1 MSTAIIYT
9 TNHGTTETVARKIKD
24 RLNDTSVEL
33 IDLKNRKHINP
44 SDYNKIILGASIHAG
59 QIQRR
64 VKKFIQKYEQALLQ
78 NPLGLFLSCMDE
90 EKAREQFNN
99 AFPESL
105 RNHAKSRKLTGGE
118 FKTERMSGI
127 EKFMVKKVAG
137 ITESVSNIKEDKI
150 EELAAEMSKI

>member
-9 TNHGTTETVARKIKD
+9 TNHGTTETVARKIKAEMGD
-24 RLNDTSVEL
+24 ETVEL
-33 IDLKNRKHINP
+33 IDLKKQKVINP
-44 SDYNKIILGASIHAG
+44 DDYDKIILGASIHAG

-64 VKKFIQKYEQALLQ
+64 VKKFIQKHEPILLQ
-78 NPLGLFLSCMDE
+78 KPLALFLSCMDE
-90 EKAREQFNN
+90 ENAREQFNN

-105 RNHAKSRKLTGGE
+105 RKHAKSQKLTGGE

-137 ITESVSNIKEDKI
+137 ITEPVSKIKEDKI
-150 EELAAEMSKI
+150 RELAKAMR